1 MNTQEDVV
9 LGVVCEDDND
19 NRISVVDIVEGSP
32 ADRAGLRPGDVI
44 LEIGG
49 SKVESVEALVDCMEA
64 LKGREKLEIVL
75 IRAGRDDTPEK
86 LVIGL
91 KTA

>member
-1 MNTQEDVV
+1 M
-9 LGVVCEDDND
+9 CEDDED
-19 NRISVVDIVEGSP
+19 NRISVVDIVKGSP

-49 SKVESVEALVDCMEA
+49 SKVESVEALVDCMEG
-64 LKGREKLEIVL
+64 LKGREKLEIML
-75 IRAGRDDTPEK
+75 IRPGRDDTPEK
-86 LVIGL
+86 LLIGL

>member
-1 MNTQEDVV
+1 M
-9 LGVVCEDDND
+9 CEGDED
-19 NRISVVDIVEGSP
+19 NRISVMDIVEGSP
-32 ADRAGLRPGDVI
+32 ADRAGLRPGGVI

-49 SKVESVEALVDCMEA
+49 TKVQSVEALVDCMEG

-75 IRAGRDDTPEK
+75 IRPGRDDTPEK

>member
-1 MNTQEDVV
+1 M
-9 LGVVCEDDND
+9 CEDDDD

-49 SKVESVEALVDCMEA
+49 SKVQSVEALAGCMEA
-64 LKGREKLEIVL
+64 LKGRDKLEIVL
-75 IRAGRDDTPEK
+75 IRPGGDDTPEK
-86 LVIGL
+86 MPIGL
-91 KTA
+91 KG